1 MRIVSRHLATDNVSI
16 MFPIVD
22 ILMLLKVHWWHYIA
36 NCIVL
41 KIFASRKVHS
51 SNDKFFIQ
59 VVRSNFALA
68 SKLLFKLARD
78 DANDHHFLTRKTLE
92 LYLSIGLGRNCP
104 FSDND
109 AFVYGYGALKFLT
122 LNNKVSEIPFLT
134 IILQSFTFQIIVL
147 TTLLIFSK

>member
-1 MRIVSRHLATDNVSI
+1 M
-16 MFPIVD
+16 
-22 ILMLLKVHWWHYIA
+22 
-36 NCIVL
+36 
-41 KIFASRKVHS
+41 SRKVHS

-122 LNNKVSEIPFLT
+122 LNNKVNNISFFT
-134 IILQSFTFQIIVL
+134 IILIQSFTCQGIVL
-147 TTLLIFSK
+147 ITLFIFSK

>member
-1 MRIVSRHLATDNVSI
+1 MKNKTFGFFVWKQFPSCIDN
-16 MFPIVD
+16 
-22 ILMLLKVHWWHYIA
+22 
-36 NCIVL
+36 NC
-41 KIFASRKVHS
+41 
-51 SNDKFFIQ
+51 IQ

-78 DANDHHFLTRKTLE
+78 DANDHQFLTRKTLE

-122 LNNKVSEIPFLT
+122 LNNKVSKISFSQYYYNRFHLSRYCTNNPFYL
-134 IILQSFTFQIIVL
+134 F
-147 TTLLIFSK
+147 

>member
-1 MRIVSRHLATDNVSI
+1 MYSNYVLDLRIKTVPS
-16 MFPIVD
+16 F
-22 ILMLLKVHWWHYIA
+22 
-36 NCIVL
+36 
-41 KIFASRKVHS
+41 
-51 SNDKFFIQ
+51 NDKYSMQ

-122 LNNKVSEIPFLT
+122 LNNKVSKIPLFT
-134 IILQSFTFQIIVL
+134 MILILNLSRH
-147 TTLLIFSK
+147 

>member
-1 MRIVSRHLATDNVSI
+1 M
-16 MFPIVD
+16 
-22 ILMLLKVHWWHYIA
+22 
-36 NCIVL
+36 
-41 KIFASRKVHS
+41 SRKVHS

-122 LNNKVSEIPFLT
+122 LNNKVSKIPIPYNHLN
-134 IILQSFTFQIIVL
+134 FTAL
-147 TTLLIFSK
+147 K

>member
-1 MRIVSRHLATDNVSI
+1 MKKTFGFFVWKQFPSCIDN
-16 MFPIVD
+16 
-22 ILMLLKVHWWHYIA
+22 
-36 NCIVL
+36 N
-41 KIFASRKVHS
+41 
-51 SNDKFFIQ
+51 FIQ

-78 DANDHHFLTRKTLE
+78 DANDHQFLTRKTLE

-122 LNNKVSEIPFLT
+122 LNNKVSVIPVFT
-134 IILQSFTFQIIVL
+134 IKFQSFKTCHGIVL
-147 TTLLIFSK
+147 ITPFYLF

>member
-22 ILMLLKVHWWHYIA
+22 ILMLLKVHWGHYTVYF
-36 NCIVL
+36 IVF
-41 KIFASRKVHS
+41 IFVSRKVHS

-122 LNNKVSEIPFLT
+122 LNNKVSVIPFFT
-134 IILQSFTFQIIVL
+134 IKFQSF
-147 TTLLIFSK
+147 